1 MLRRGGLKVG
11 GFTCRFGDPEAE
23 ALVPVLDVEPDL
35 LTLMTV
41 VARGDGLPPARA
53 RAQGVC
59 VTTVLAAAN
68 YPETPRMGDV
78 ISIGEAAP
86 GVVVFHAGTARDA
99 GGQLVTAG
107 GRVLA
112 ISAVGATMVDAR
124 RRGAEAA
131 DGIRFAG
138 MQRRSDIGWREIG
151 RASGN

>member
-41 VARGDGLPPARA
+41 VARGDGLPPTRA

-78 ISIGEAAP
+78 ISIGSAGP
-86 GVVVFHAGTARDA
+86 GVVVFHGGTTPHADR
-99 GGQLVTAG
+99 QLGAAG
-107 GRVLA
+107 GRR
-112 ISAVGATMVDAR
+112 SVG
-124 RRGAEAA
+124 EP
-131 DGIRFAG
+131 
-138 MQRRSDIGWREIG
+138 S
-151 RASGN
+151 